1 MSTMTL
7 HDSFHTVT
15 EILREENLTVST
27 CFAEG
32 RIYRAMP
39 PRESQLTH
47 GNLRALIL
55 RVMAQRGYAVKFLA
69 EFHDLPHSGFDISI
83 EFTYHADLLVTGA
96 PEDES
101 HEQLS
106 LI

>member
-15 EILREENLTVST
+15 EILREDNLTVST

-39 PRESQLTH
+39 PREAQLTH
-47 GNLRALIL
+47 GNLRALIR
-55 RVMAQRGYAVKFLA
+55 RVMAQQGYAVKFLT
-69 EFHDLPHSGFDISI
+69 EFHDLPYSGFDISI
-83 EFTYHADLLVTGA
+83 EFTYHADLLVNRA
-96 PEDES
+96 PQDES
-101 HEQLS
+101 HEQKALF
-106 LI
+106 